1 MKRTIVNPHWT
12 NNARTILAAEF
23 HYEDGRVVHAVISDT
38 TDNNADWVEVKKN
51 FSTEQLELNTRKRI
65 NEVNNENARKKEQEE
80 AQAQRK
86 IQEELFAAKLKIF
99 EVDAIKNSTNR
110 VLKSKIRKSKSD
122 VEALAYAAALLLDTI
137 NNPQPVVETPTETD
151 TTE

>member
-137 NNPQPVVETPTETD
+137 NNPQPVVETPAETD